1 MKVEI
6 LNLEKLFTPHRRY
19 EVPLFQRRYVWEQ
32 EKQWEPLWE
41 DVRNTAECVLKD
53 DQFMTSHFLGAVVL
67 QPSRTQT
74 WRLSTSSV
82 VDGQQRLITMQL
94 LLDAVQKVFQER
106 NHSEEAEQLQV
117 LVQNNKAF
125 WGNDSD
131 RAFKVWPTTE
141 DQNAF
146 RNAMQSTSPSDE
158 YEDERIVQGHKF
170 FKDQISHWLKE
181 TSEQTEQTD
190 EKERAEA
197 LQKVVFELLQM
208 AVIDLDPEEEPHVIY
223 ETLNARGTPLL
234 QSELIKNM
242 LLYEAGD
249 AISDDS
255 SVSQLW
261 DFDGDWWRANIQQGR
276 IVRPRIDAF
285 LNYWLVMRRR
295 EEVAHNSVF
304 SNFRSYFRQE
314 RNSDALS
321 VAADLKSVGE
331 AYRRLEE
338 SEIPGLKTFLYR
350 RNAMQAGVTT
360 PVLMW
365 LVSSGVSN
373 EQLQKATRALDSY
386 LVRRMIC
393 RLSNKNYNLLFLALI
408 GELQAAGSGKAGD
421 TVVEYLKGQTA
432 PSRMWPDDHALSKA
446 FHDNDLFRMLSR
458 GTRLKMILEG
468 IEEGLWTNKT
478 EGQSVAPNLTIEHIM
493 PQKWGQNWELPK
505 VDDQTQAKLDRDHL
519 IHTIGN
525 LTLVNDRLNP
535 TLSNRAWEDK
545 EGKEGKRKVMHNH
558 SNLFLNKEIV
568 KAKDWN
574 EERIK
579 ARTADICEV
588 AIKVWP
594 HADGIA

>member
-6 LNLEKLFTPHRRY
+6 LNLEKLFTPQRRY
-19 EVPLFQRRYVWEQ
+19 EVPLFQRRYVWRQ
-32 EKQWEPLWE
+32 ERQWEPLWE

-125 WGNDSD
+125 WGNDKD

-146 RNAMQSTSPSDE
+146 RNAMHNTPPSDE
-158 YEDERIVQGHKF
+158 YEDERIVRGHKF
-170 FKDQISHWLKE
+170 FKEQISYWLND
-181 TSEQTEQTD
+181 TSEQTDQT

-208 AVIDLDPEEEPHVIY
+208 AVIDLDPEE
-223 ETLNARGTPLL
+223 
-234 QSELIKNM
+234 
-242 LLYEAGD
+242 
-249 AISDDS
+249 
-255 SVSQLW
+255 
-261 DFDGDWWRANIQQGR
+261 
-276 IVRPRIDAF
+276 
-285 LNYWLVMRRR
+285 
-295 EEVAHNSVF
+295 
-304 SNFRSYFRQE
+304 
-314 RNSDALS
+314 
-321 VAADLKSVGE
+321 
-331 AYRRLEE
+331 
-338 SEIPGLKTFLYR
+338 LKTFLYR

-365 LVSSGVSN
+365 LVSSGVSD

-393 RLSNKNYNLLFLALI
+393 RLSNQNYNRLFLTLI

-421 TVVEYLKGQTA
+421 TVVKYLKEQTA
-432 PSRMWPDDHALSKA
+432 PSRMWPDDQALSKA

-478 EGQSVAPNLTIEHIM
+478 EGQSVASNLTIEHIM

-535 TLSNRAWEDK
+535 TLSNRAWE
-545 EGKEGKRKVMHNH
+545 GKEGKRKIMQDH

-568 KAKDWN
+568 KAKEWN

-579 ARTADICEV
+579 ARTDDLCKV
-588 AIKVWP
+588 AIRVWP

>member
-6 LNLEKLFTPHRRY
+6 LNLEMLFTPQRRY
-19 EVPLFQRRYVWEQ
+19 EIPLFQRRYVWEQ
-32 EKQWEPLWE
+32 EKQWDPLWE
-41 DVRNTAECVLKD
+41 DVRNTAERVLED
-53 DQFMTSHFLGAVVL
+53 DDFTTSHFLGAVVI
-67 QPSRTQT
+67 QPSRSQT
-74 WRLSTSSV
+74 GRLSISSV

-125 WGNDSD
+125 WSSDND

-141 DQNAF
+141 DQDAF
-146 RNAMQSTSPSDE
+146 RDAMHDTPPSDE
-158 YEDERIVQGHKF
+158 YKDDLIVQGHKF
-170 FKDQISHWLKE
+170 FKDQISYWLND
-181 TSEQTEQTD
+181 TSEQTDQT

-197 LQKVVFELLQM
+197 LQKVVFELLQI

-255 SVSQLW
+255 SISHFW
-261 DFDGDWWRANIQQGR
+261 GFDSGWWRVNIRQGR
-276 IVRPRIDAF
+276 IERPRIDAF

-331 AYRRLEE
+331 AYRGLEE

-373 EQLQKATRALDSY
+373 EQMQKATRALDSY

-393 RLSNKNYNLLFLALI
+393 RLSNKNYNLLFLTLI

-421 TVVEYLKGQTA
+421 TVVEYLKEQTA
-432 PSRMWPDDHALSKA
+432 PSRMWPDDQALSKA

-478 EGQSVAPNLTIEHIM
+478 EGQSVAPDLTIEHIM

-505 VDDQTQAKLDRDHL
+505 VDDQTQAKLDREHL

-545 EGKEGKRKVMHNH
+545 EGKEGKRKIMHNH

-568 KAKDWN
+568 KAKEWN

-579 ARTADICEV
+579 ARTVDLCKV